1 MSIKVLVV
9 EDSDTQALALR
20 SLLVQEGFHV
30 TRAATG
36 EEALAQLEQARPDLV
51 LSDIVMPGVSGY
63 ELCRRI
69 KCDPTLSSLPV
80 VLLTSLVDPLD
91 IVRGLEC
98 GADNYVTKPYDPE
111 YLCTRLRHV
120 LDRQRLRTASKASLG
135 VNVRFLGTSFT
146 ITSEREQILD
156 LFISTVEDVVRTN
169 HALHESQR
177 ELAVAQ
183 ARLEEYAHG
192 MTLKAQLSDEK
203 YAALMHQASDA
214 ILVLDLSGEILESNE
229 RATELFGL
237 PADALR
243 GRTLRQFAALD
254 DIDRLDRKFRA
265 LHETSRVTTELT
277 FASDTGRRATCVFS
291 ASRTRSRDGDLVLA
305 ILHDVTI
312 IHDATNRA
320 RKSQWRLEQ
329 AQQLSAVGSW
339 ERDLV
344 TGASEW
350 SAETFRL
357 FGMEPH
363 DGDLRSEFLEAVDPF
378 DRDAVAAALRD
389 VEASGRRLS
398 IEFRVNLRDGG
409 SRLLHGRGELVRDE
423 RGLPSQ
429 IRGTV
434 QDITER
440 RQLEEQLRQAQ
451 KMEAV
456 GQLAGGVAHDFN
468 NLLTVI
474 TSYSGLLL
482 ADLPE
487 SEPIRAEIREIEE
500 AARRAAA
507 LTRQLLAFSRRQV
520 LQPQQVEVTSLI
532 EQLEKLLRRLVRE
545 DIHIATTL
553 GADTGTVWADPG
565 QLEQV
570 LVNLVVNARDA
581 MPDGGSLTIRTTSSQ
596 YPPHL
601 TPSAE
606 MTSAAGRCVLIEV
619 SDTGTGMTPAVKAR
633 IFEPFF
639 TTKGPGAG
647 TGLGLSTVYGIV
659 RQSGGDI
666 AVQSAPGAGTTFRVY
681 LPARTGAPPV
691 VGPAS
696 ERGTSFRGGETIL
709 IVEDDEAL
717 RTVACRILRE
727 QGYDVRAARNGR
739 EALALC
745 AEVEKPIHLVL
756 TDMVMPEMSGHELGR
771 EIASR
776 FPGVRVLF
784 MSGHTQDALLHEGV
798 AQGTSSFLDKPFT
811 PATLASKIRE
821 VLDNSGV
828 GGELAQ
834 LPHSPEAK
842 PSRR

>member
-1 MSIKVLVV
+1 MQMSVLVV
-9 EDSDTQALALR
+9 EDSETQALALR
-20 SLLVQEGFHV
+20 SLLLQEGFQV

-36 EEALAQLEQARPDLV
+36 EEALAHLEREHPDLV
-51 LSDIVMPGVSGY
+51 LSDIVMPGMSGY

-69 KCDPTLSSLPV
+69 KSDPALSSLPV

-111 YLCTRLRHV
+111 YLCARLRHV
-120 LDRQRLRTASKASLG
+120 RDRRRLRTASKASLG

-192 MTLKAQLSDEK
+192 RTLRAQLSDEK

-214 ILVLDLSGEILESNE
+214 ILVLDLSGRILESNE

-237 PADALR
+237 PAESLR
-243 GRTLRQFAALD
+243 GRTLREFAASED
-254 DIDRLDRKFRA
+254 VDRLDREFRG
-265 LHETSRVTTELT
+265 LQETPRITTELT
-277 FASDTGRRATCVFS
+277 FASDAGRRATCAFS

-305 ILHDVTI
+305 ILHDVTV
-312 IHDATNRA
+312 IHDATNRV

-339 ERDLV
+339 ERNLAAG
-344 TGASEW
+344 TSEW

-357 FGMEPH
+357 FGIVPH
-363 DGDLRSEFLEAVDPF
+363 DGDLRSEFLEAVDPA
-378 DRDAVAAALRD
+378 DRDAVEAALRD
-389 VEASGRRLS
+389 VERTGRRLS
-398 IEFRVNLRDGG
+398 IEFRVTLPDG
-409 SRLLHGRGELVRDE
+409 SARLLHGRGELVRDE
-423 RGLPSQ
+423 AGQPSQ
-429 IRGTV
+429 ILGTV

-474 TSYSGLLL
+474 TSYSELLL

-545 DIHIATTL
+545 DIQIVTTL
-553 GADTGTVWADPG
+553 GEDTGTVWADPG

-581 MPDGGSLTIRTTSSQ
+581 MPDGGRLTIRTMSSR
-596 YPPHL
+596 YPSHL
-601 TPSAE
+601 TASPE
-606 MTSAAGRCVLIEV
+606 MTAADGRCVLLEV
-619 SDTGTGMTPAVKAR
+619 VDTGTGMTPAVKAR

-639 TTKGPGAG
+639 TTKDPGAG

-666 AVQSAPGAGTTFRVY
+666 EVQSAPAAGTTFRVY
-681 LPARTGAPPV
+681 LPARSGAPPV
-691 VGPAS
+691 VAPAG

-745 AEVEKPIHLVL
+745 AEAATPIHLVL

-776 FPGVRVLF
+776 FPGVCVLF
-784 MSGHTQDALLHEGV
+784 MSGHTQNALLLEGV
-798 AQGTSSFLDKPFT
+798 ARGTSSFLDKPFT
-811 PATLASKIRE
+811 PATLTSKIRE
-821 VLDNSGV
+821 VLDNSRSV
-828 GGELAQ
+828 GGEMASGL
-834 LPHSPEAK
+834 
-842 PSRR
+842 RT